1 MRKVRPESRRW
12 IAPKIL
18 KSPYRLPIDP
28 SVDFVP
34 FVPLP
39 DPKRCAWA
47 ILCPSGCDT
56 ELIIPPDHAGQWVEC
71 PTCGFRFLGPHP
83 AQPKMVAEA
92 RAMAARAAAREA
104 EMAGRL
110 AALAKAGPAPAPP
123 VAAKS
128 PLPAG
133 AEEIPLA
140 ELTPEQ
146 AHVMGLLEMLAE
158 ASRDVP
164 KLPPPPKK
172 RRAVAKAK
180 PLPKPLAH
188 QEAKAASVLEE
199 LEKSPRRPP
208 AGPPRQV
215 IPEPPRRAA
224 APVELPPG
232 ELTPQETMAIDAL
245 EALAEATIPARKA
258 PAPAKAPAPP
268 RPLAPDEPAAAKP
281 AVPPKSPVTPR
292 PAPNRAAQRLGLGA
306 PPRRKKARV
315 ARRPSRAAVRAA
327 APPASLAAARVDH
340 NDLVL
345 TWGVSLA
352 IAAAIVGTTVACGL
366 YDLALLGGAVFVG
379 LPVIRTV
386 AALRGRRDDGLP
398 Y

>member
-1 MRKVRPESRRW
+1 MRKVRRESRRW
-12 IAPKIL
+12 IAPQVL

-28 SVDFVP
+28 AVDFVP

-39 DPKRCAWA
+39 DPKRSAWA

-56 ELIIPPDHAGQWVEC
+56 ELIILPDHAGQWVEC

-83 AQPKMVAEA
+83 AQPRMVAEA
-92 RAMAARAAAREA
+92 RARAARAAAKEA
-104 EMAGRL
+104 ETAGRL
-110 AALAKAGPAPAPP
+110 AALSKTGAQPASSAAKAPAPP
-123 VAAKS
+123 E
-128 PLPAG
+128 P
-133 AEEIPLA
+133 EEVPLA
-140 ELTPEQ
+140 ELAPEQ
-146 AHVMGLLEMLAE
+146 ARVMGLLEMLVE
-158 ASRDVP
+158 ESRDVP
-164 KLPPPPKK
+164 RLSLPPKM

-180 PLPKPLAH
+180 PAPKPLA
-188 QEAKAASVLEE
+188 QQDAKAASVLEE
-199 LEKSPRRPP
+199 LEKLPRRPP
-208 AGPPRQV
+208 ARPPRV

-245 EALAEATIPARKA
+245 EALAEATLPARKA
-258 PAPAKAPAPP
+258 PAPL
-268 RPLAPDEPAAAKP
+268 RPLASSKPLAAKP
-281 AVPPKSPVTPR
+281 AAPLKPPVTPR
-292 PAPNRAAQRLGLGA
+292 PAPNRAAQRLALGA
-306 PPRRKKARV
+306 RPRRKRARV
-315 ARRPSRAAVRAA
+315 AGRPSRALARTA
-327 APPASLAAARVDH
+327 APAASLAPARVNH

-366 YDLALLGGAVFVG
+366 YDLALLGGAVFMG

-386 AALRGRRDDGLP
+386 AALRRRRDDGLP